1 MTYSPA
7 NRVDETKPGRSQ
19 LAGSADIVC
28 LMLSPHVVE
37 LEVQEPYKLW
47 LRFDDGITGTADLS
61 DSAALGGVFAAW
73 SDQHFWR
80 SAHIVAGS
88 GAVAWGD
95 GTEVDVCPLSLY
107 LDVTG
112 QTFDELSSETFS
124 AIAD

>member
-1 MTYSPA
+1 
-7 NRVDETKPGRSQ
+7 
-19 LAGSADIVC
+19 
-28 LMLSPHVVE
+28 MLSPHVVE

-47 LRFDDGITGTADLS
+47 LRFDDGIAGTVDLS

-73 SDQHFWR
+73 ADQDFWR
-80 SAHIVAGS
+80 SAHIVADS

-112 QTFDELSSETFS
+112 QTFDEAVRDANESHTESRR
-124 AIAD
+124 ADERFQERLAASRARYHRILERLAE